1 MLQAYVPILV
11 LTADLTPES
20 RLRALS
26 MGARDYLTKPF
37 NETEVLLRIRN
48 VLETRFLYLEAVE
61 RAEALEDMVRERTK
75 DLADQLAQT
84 QRVAEHRRSLL
95 SRMARREAHPSRLG
109 SASTEAQM
117 PAGTP
122 KDNEGPRQAIP
133 NATTYPSYGYRQE
146 MVEGH
151 PPYLTYYYTSP
162 PVTDEYSPAWR
173 GYYRYA
179 YPGDTSGRNA
189 NTSPRCEPLTGA
201 AYVDC
206 LHGAAPGGS

>member
-1 MLQAYVPILV
+1 MPHQAIRRIALAIALAVLPGMAGVVSAAGSQAGDDGQLPI
-11 LTADLTPES
+11 
-20 RLRALS
+20 
-26 MGARDYLTKPF
+26 GA
-37 NETEVLLRIRN
+37 
-48 VLETRFLYLEAVE
+48 
-61 RAEALEDMVRERTK
+61 
-75 DLADQLAQT
+75 
-84 QRVAEHRRSLL
+84 
-95 SRMARREAHPSRLG
+95 
-109 SASTEAQM
+109 
-117 PAGTP
+117 
-122 KDNEGPRQAIP
+122 DNEGPRQATP
-133 NATTYPSYGYRQE
+133 SATTYPSYGYRQE